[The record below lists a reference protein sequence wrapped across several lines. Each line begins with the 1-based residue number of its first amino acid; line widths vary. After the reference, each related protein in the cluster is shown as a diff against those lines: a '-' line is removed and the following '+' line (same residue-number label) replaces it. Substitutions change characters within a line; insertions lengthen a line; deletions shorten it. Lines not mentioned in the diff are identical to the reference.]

1 MLLPGAGQLFLG
13 RIRKAILLFVA
24 LVAICAGFWPL
35 RLPRFYQG
43 LMVLLWACLLT
54 SLFAVLDALLARDAR
69 LPVRMS
75 RWWIL
80 VGIPLNYIGTN
91 VIFTLLLIG
100 SGFHTFKFASSS
112 MEPMISV
119 GDKFVADSRYYQ
131 RHSPNRDDL
140 VLLQTGNG
148 VTVKR
153 IIAIGG
159 DTIEGK
165 QREILLNDQ
174 LQDEPFVQHEFA
186 NGLEPELDT
195 FGPVKIPAHKYFLM
209 GDNRDISLDSR
220 TSSFGLI
227 DASAIVGRPLY
238 GYHII
243 DKPQHWDLQ

>member
-1 MLLPGAGQLFLG
+1 MRSIIVNSAPGAGQCFLG
-13 RIRKAILLFVA
+13 RISKAIL
-24 LVAICAGFWPL
+24 
-35 RLPRFYQG
+35 
-43 LMVLLWACLLT
+43 
-54 SLFAVLDALLARDAR
+54 
-69 LPVRMS
+69 
-75 RWWIL
+75 
-80 VGIPLNYIGTN
+80 
-91 VIFTLLLIG
+91 IFTLLLIG

-140 VLLQTGNG
+140 VLVQTGNA

-165 QREILLNDQ
+165 QREIFLNNQ
-174 LQDEPFVQHEFA
+174 VQNEPFVQHKFKA
-186 NGLEPELDT
+186 GLEPELDT
-195 FGPVKIPAHKYFLM
+195 FGPIKIPPDKYFLM

-243 DKPQHWDLQ
+243 DKPKHWDLH